1 MPPAA
6 KLNQPRSPTPTNKKS
21 EKKKFLAI
29 GAILTST
36 PFLIAIAIHALLL
49 IAGGSIVIFKGGNP
63 LAIFTSQEVGDGD
76 AAAEAQA
83 PPSPEESAPEP
94 ESEPMAMETEVTPT
108 EVEESSDILALST
121 PSTVPSFT
129 PPAPAKVSTPSTT
142 SGSSVRQGTGPRP
155 VGRAGGKRTKGSTL
169 FGFSEKLGGE
179 LEGTMYDLKLKAD
192 GKKPS
197 GIDEKTFAEAVK
209 KIVRNRFRPAS
220 LAEFYRVEK
229 KFFATMFYIPLQEAG
244 EAPKTFGV
252 QGKVKPNNFI
262 IHYTGTFA
270 APEDGSYRFV
280 GLGDESII
288 VMVDGTVKLE
298 GNWVPFLSYAERNDR
313 QGDSVLEF
321 FPTIK
326 SNEPWARLRE
336 GEWINL
342 KAGQPRRLDVLLA
355 EQGDP
360 SAPGGGNFA
369 FVLLIEKQ
377 GVKYETK
384 RRGNQTV
391 TILPPFLLEEPDSSM
406 QKTLRENRDKLEVDL
421 KNALVFGTA
430 APAPAGSPET
440 EPEGTPPV
448 VASAPATPPQIPS
461 AAGGRTDTAA
471 ASGYGGEWKGGS
483 GAVDGWEEWIL
494 RANGN
499 PDKKSYA
506 GFYLAKQEEKSGST
520 SVATE
525 GRSFAMFADGEGFQE
540 AAAFRGFAKPLEVN
554 QTFSVDFITPIPKS
568 NAGTTGSIGLT
579 LRSGKKAEGPAD
591 YNAGARFELTALEGQ
606 ANYQIFDGSQ
616 PSDSGLAVTPA
627 GFRAEFTL
635 QTPDTYNLK
644 LYPLSGGSPVELTGR
659 KLGGSAGSPLES
671 FAIFNRDSEQ
681 NAFFNRLRLNP

>member
-6 KLNQPRSPTPTNKKS
+6 KPKLPAPAEKKS

-29 GAILTST
+29 GALLTST

-49 IAGGSIVIFKGGNP
+49 IGGGSIVIFKGGNP
-63 LAIFTSQEVGDGD
+63 LAIFTSQDVGDGD
-76 AAAEAQA
+76 GGVEAEA
-83 PPSPEESAPEP
+83 PPSPEEPVPEP
-94 ESEPMAMETEVTPT
+94 ESEPMPMETEVAPT

-121 PSTVPSFT
+121 PSTVPSFA
-129 PPAPAKVSTPSTT
+129 PPAPAKVSTPSSTT
-142 SGSSVRQGTGPRP
+142 GTAAKMSAAPRP
-155 VGRAGGKRTKGSTL
+155 VGRAGAKRTGKSTL
-169 FGFSEKLGGE
+169 FGFSEKMGGE

-197 GIDEKTFAEAVK
+197 GIDEKSFPEAVK
-209 KIVRNRFRPAS
+209 KIVRNRFRPTS
-220 LAEFYRVEK
+220 LADFYRVDK

-252 QGKVKPNNFI
+252 QGKVRPNNFL
-262 IHYTGTFA
+262 IHYTGSFA
-270 APEDGSYRFV
+270 APEDGTYRFA

-288 VMVDGTVKLE
+288 VMVDGSVKLE

-313 QGDSVLEF
+313 QGDPVLEF
-321 FPTIK
+321 FPTVK
-326 SNEPWARLRE
+326 QNEPWARLRE

-342 KAGQPRRLDVLLA
+342 KAGQPRRLDVLLV

-384 RRGNQTV
+384 KRGNQTV
-391 TILPPFLLEEPDSSM
+391 TILPPFLLEEPDSGM
-406 QKTLRENRDKLEVDL
+406 QKVMRENKDKLEVDL

-430 APAPAGSPET
+430 APAPSAPGESEPET
-440 EPEGTPPV
+440 P
-448 VASAPATPPQIPS
+448 AATPPAPAAVAP
-461 AAGGRTDTAA
+461 AAGGRTDTASA
-471 ASGYGGEWKGGS
+471 QAYGGEWKEGS
-483 GAVDGWEEWIL
+483 GAADGWEGWTL

-499 PDKKSYA
+499 PEKKSYA
-506 GFYLAKQEEKSGST
+506 GFYLAKQEEKSGSA

-525 GRSFAMFADGEGFQE
+525 GRSFAIFADGEGFQE
-540 AAAFRGFAKPLEVN
+540 SAAFRALAKPLEAN
-554 QTFSVDFITPIPKS
+554 QSFSVDLITPLPKS
-568 NAGTTGSIGLT
+568 NSGSTGSIGLA
-579 LRSGKKAEGPAD
+579 LRSGKKTESPGD

-606 ANYQIFDGSQ
+606 SNYQIFDGSS

-627 GFRAEFTL
+627 GLRVEFTL
-635 QTPDTYNLK
+635 KTADTYDLK
-644 LYPLSGGSPVELTGR
+644 LYPLSGGSPVELKDR
-659 KLGGSAGSPLES
+659 KLGGNAGSPVES
-671 FAIFNRDSEQ
+671 LAVFNRDSEQ

>member
-1 MPPAA
+1 MPPVAKPKPAA
-6 KLNQPRSPTPTNKKS
+6 PA
-21 EKKKFLAI
+21 EKKPDSKKFFALAALI
-29 GAILTST
+29 TST
-36 PFLIAIAIHALLL
+36 PFLIAVAVHVLLL
-49 IAGGSIVIFKGGNP
+49 LVGGSVVIFKGGNP
-63 LAIFTSQEVGDGD
+63 LAIFTSQDVGGGD
-76 AAAEAQA
+76 AGAEAEA
-83 PPSPEESAPEP
+83 PPSPEEPAPEP

-121 PSTVPSFT
+121 PSTVPSFA
-129 PPAPAKVSTPSTT
+129 PPAPAKVSAP
-142 SGSSVRQGTGPRP
+142 SGSSGGVKMSSAPRP
-155 VGRAGGKRTKGSTL
+155 VGRAGGKRTGKSTL
-169 FGFSEKLGGE
+169 FGFSEKMGGE

-197 GIDEKTFAEAVK
+197 GIDEKSFPEAVK
-209 KIVRNRFRPAS
+209 KIVRNKFRPNS
-220 LAEFYRVEK
+220 LSDFYRVDK

-262 IHYTGTFA
+262 IHYTGSFA
-270 APEDGSYRFV
+270 APEDGTYRFV

-288 VMVDGTVKLE
+288 VMVDGSVKLE

-313 QGDSVLEF
+313 QGDAVLEF

-326 SNEPWARLRE
+326 QNEPWARLRE

-342 KAGQPRRLDVLLA
+342 KAGQPRRLDVLLV

-369 FVLLIEKQ
+369 FILLMEKQ

-384 RRGNQTV
+384 KRAGQTV
-391 TILPPFLLEEPDSSM
+391 TILPPFLLEEPDSGM
-406 QKTLRENRDKLEVDL
+406 QKIMRENKDKLEVDL
-421 KNALVFGTA
+421 KNALIFGTA
-430 APAPAGSPET
+430 APASGVAEA
-440 EPEGTPPV
+440 EPESAPTPPP
-448 VASAPATPPQIPS
+448 AP
-461 AAGGRTDTAA
+461 GGRTDTASA
-471 ASGYGGEWKGGS
+471 AAYGSDWKE
-483 GAVDGWEEWIL
+483 GAGATEGWEGWVL

-506 GFYLAKQEEKSGST
+506 GFYLAKQEEKSGSA

-525 GRSFAMFADGEGFQE
+525 GKSFAIFADGEGFQE
-540 AAAFRGFAKPLEVN
+540 SAAFRGLAKPLEVN
-554 QTFSVDFITPIPKS
+554 QTFSVDLVTPVPKS
-568 NAGTTGSIGLT
+568 NSGSTGSIGLT
-579 LRSGKKAEGPAD
+579 LRNGKKADGPGD

-606 ANYQIFDGSQ
+606 ANYQVFDGSQ

-627 GFRAEFTL
+627 GLRVEFTL
-635 QTPDTYNLK
+635 KTPDAYDLK
-644 LYPLSGGSPVELTGR
+644 LYPLSGGSPVDLKDR
-659 KLGGSAGSPLES
+659 KLGGNPGSPLES
-671 FAIFNRDSEQ
+671 LAIFNRDSEQ

>member
-1 MPPAA
+1 VPPAA
-6 KLNQPRSPTPTNKKS
+6 KPKPPAPAEKKS

-29 GAILTST
+29 GALLTST

-49 IAGGSIVIFKGGNP
+49 IGGGSVVIFKGGNP
-63 LAIFTSQEVGDGD
+63 LAIFTSQDTGEGDVG
-76 AAAEAQA
+76 AEAEA
-83 PPSPEESAPEP
+83 PPSPEEPTPEP
-94 ESEPMAMETEVTPT
+94 ESEPMPMETEVTPT

-121 PSTVPSFT
+121 PSTVPSFA
-129 PPAPAKVSTPSTT
+129 PPAPAKASAPSGAT
-142 SGSSVRQGTGPRP
+142 GSSVKMAAAPRP
-155 VGRAGGKRTKGSTL
+155 VGRAGAKRTGKSTL
-169 FGFSEKLGGE
+169 FGFSEKMGGE

-197 GIDEKTFAEAVK
+197 GISEQTFAEAVK

-220 LAEFYRVEK
+220 LADFYRVDK

-262 IHYTGTFA
+262 IHYTGSFA
-270 APEDGSYRFV
+270 APEDGTYRFV

-288 VMVDGTVKLE
+288 VMVDGSVKLE

-313 QGDSVLEF
+313 PGDSVLEF

-326 SNEPWARLRE
+326 QNESWARLRE
-336 GEWINL
+336 GEWISL
-342 KAGQPRRLDVLLA
+342 KAGQPRRLDVLLV

-360 SAPGGGNFA
+360 NAPGGGNFA
-369 FVLLIEKQ
+369 FILLIEKQ

-384 RRGNQTV
+384 KKGNQTFTV
-391 TILPPFLLEEPDSSM
+391 LPPFLLEEPDSGM
-406 QKTLRENRDKLEVDL
+406 QKIIRENKDKLEVDL

-430 APAPAGSPET
+430 APAPAGSPEP
-440 EPEGTPPV
+440 EPAGSPSAAAAPP
-448 VASAPATPPQIPS
+448 STPPQAAF
-461 AAGGRTDTAA
+461 AAGGRTDTAS
-471 ASGYGGEWKGGS
+471 ASGYGGEWKE
-483 GAVDGWEEWIL
+483 GAGAADGWEGWVL

-506 GFYLAKQEEKSGST
+506 GFYLAKQEEKSGSA

-525 GRSFAMFADGEGFQE
+525 GRSFAIFADGEGFQE
-540 AAAFRGFAKPLEVN
+540 AAAFRGFAKPLEAN
-554 QTFSVDFITPIPKS
+554 QSFSVDFVTPVPKS

-579 LRSGKKAEGPAD
+579 LRNGKKADAPAD
-591 YNAGARFELTALEGQ
+591 YNAGARFELTAIEGQ

-627 GFRAEFTL
+627 GFRVEFTL
-635 QTPDTYNLK
+635 KTPDTYDLK
-644 LYPLSGGSPVELTGR
+644 LYPLSGGSPVELKDR
-659 KLGGSAGSPLES
+659 KLGGSAGAPLES
-671 FAIFNRDSEQ
+671 FSIFNRDSEQ

>member
-6 KLNQPRSPTPTNKKS
+6 KPNKPRSPAPTEKKS
-21 EKKKFLAI
+21 EKKKYLAI
-29 GAILTST
+29 GALLTST
-36 PFLIAIAIHALLL
+36 PFLIAIAVHALLL
-49 IAGGSIVIFKGGNP
+49 IGGGSIVIFKGGNP
-63 LAIFTSQEVGDGD
+63 LAIFTSQEVGDGE
-76 AAAEAQA
+76 AGVEAEA
-83 PPSPEESAPEP
+83 PPSPEEPTPEP

-121 PSTVPSFT
+121 PSTVPSFA
-129 PPAPAKVSTPSTT
+129 PPAPAKASAPSGAT
-142 SGSSVRQGTGPRP
+142 GSSVKMAAAPRP
-155 VGRAGGKRTKGSTL
+155 VGRAGAKRTGKSTL
-169 FGFSEKLGGE
+169 FGFSEKMGGE

-197 GIDEKTFAEAVK
+197 GIDEKSFPEAVK

-220 LAEFYRVEK
+220 LAEFYRVDK

-262 IHYTGTFA
+262 IHYTGSFA
-270 APEDGSYRFV
+270 APEDGTYRFV

-288 VMVDGTVKLE
+288 VMVDGSVKLE

-326 SNEPWARLRE
+326 QNEPWARLRE
-336 GEWINL
+336 GEWLNL
-342 KAGQPRRLDVLLA
+342 KAGQPRRLDVLLV

-369 FVLLIEKQ
+369 FILLIEKQ
-377 GVKYETK
+377 GIKYETK
-384 RRGNQTV
+384 KRGGQTV
-391 TILPPFLLEEPDSSM
+391 TVLPPFLLEEPDGGM
-406 QKTLRENRDKLEVDL
+406 QKILRENKDKLEVDL

-430 APAPAGSPET
+430 APAPAGSSEPAPEEAPSAPQT
-440 EPEGTPPV
+440 TPPP
-448 VASAPATPPQIPS
+448 SAPVAP
-461 AAGGRTDTAA
+461 AGGRTDTAS
-471 ASGYGGEWKGGS
+471 ASGYGGEWKEGS
-483 GAVDGWEEWIL
+483 GAADGWEGWIL

-506 GFYLAKQEEKSGST
+506 GFYLAKQEEKSGSA

-525 GRSFAMFADGEGFQE
+525 GRSFAIFADGEGFQE

-554 QTFSVDFITPIPKS
+554 QSFSVDFVTPVPKS

-579 LRSGKKAEGPAD
+579 LRNGKKNDGPAD
-591 YNAGARFELTALEGQ
+591 YNAGARFELTAIEGQ
-606 ANYQIFDGSQ
+606 SNYQIFDGSQ

-627 GFRAEFTL
+627 GFRVEFTL
-635 QTPDTYNLK
+635 KTADTYDLK
-644 LYPLSGGSPVELTGR
+644 LYPLSGGSPVELKER
-659 KLGGSAGSPLES
+659 KLGGSAGAPLES
-671 FAIFNRDSEQ
+671 FSIFNRDSEQ